1 MENARL
7 GKLIRENEFHD
18 VSCFILFFEES
29 FTITPRGLFS
39 NTIDLNFRL
48 KERNKMNRN
57 GKSRETSK
65 VFEWDRRER
74 DRSRKRDGYSNET
87 VAAESLHQP

>member
-48 KERNKMNRN
+48 KEH
-57 GKSRETSK
+57 E
-65 VFEWDRRER
+65 
-74 DRSRKRDGYSNET
+74 
-87 VAAESLHQP
+87 